1 MEAKLSHTFDTH
13 SIVGMTGTLLSL
25 TLSQINTLVSLGVGL
40 VTLVYMVIKTLR
52 LIKNDAIQQ
61 SDTDK
66 G

>member
-1 MEAKLSHTFDTH
+1 MEAKLSHIFDSN
-13 SIVGMTGTLLSL
+13 SIVGMTGTFLSIS
-25 TLSQINTLVSLGVGL
+25 LSSINAFVSLLIGL
-40 VTLVYMVIKTLR
+40 VTLAYMVVKTLR